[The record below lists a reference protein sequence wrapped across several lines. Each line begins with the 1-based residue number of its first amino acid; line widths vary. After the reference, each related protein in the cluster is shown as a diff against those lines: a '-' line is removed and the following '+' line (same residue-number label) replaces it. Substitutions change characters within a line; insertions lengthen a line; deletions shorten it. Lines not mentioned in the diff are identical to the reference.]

1 MATHYELLGVTPQAG
16 TDTIRAAYRRQ
27 ARLHHPDTRP
37 DAAPEEAEAA
47 RRTMAALN
55 TAWEVLGDPTRRAAY
70 DADLAGRW
78 RPLPPRAG
86 ESADTGADPDGD
98 DADFDSDERFAGY
111 GEPED
116 VPTGPRRPTDHLVM
130 TPVML
135 VVAAVGLFF
144 FSMMAQWNAL
154 RTIAILMLPVAAVGF
169 VAAPLFVMLRGRA
182 NDRSP

>member
-1 MATHYELLGVTPQAG
+1 MATHYELLGVPPEAT
-16 TDTIRAAYRRQ
+16 TDEILKAFRRQ
-27 ARLHHPDTRP
+27 ARLHHPDTQP
-37 DAAPEEAEAA
+37 DGDPAAVEAA
-47 RRTMAALN
+47 RRTMVELIAAR
-55 TAWEVLGDPTRRAAY
+55 EVLGDPARRSAY

-78 RPLPPRAG
+78 RPLPPEPGRPG
-86 ESADTGADPDGD
+86 DPGD
-98 DADFDSDERFAGY
+98 DDDFDGDERFAGY

-144 FSMMAQWNAL
+144 FSMMAQWNTL